1 MRSGSLR
8 RFIIGKEA
16 IPSLKLYKQAML
28 RGQYA
33 LMMTAVGVAYI
44 FIDMV
49 YSIYRNIPMY
59 SVVSLIGIITLWLNR
74 KRLYREATLFTIL
87 ASNFIIYLFA
97 SSEPAVSGIFIFYL
111 PVSLVAMALFTY
123 KDWYL
128 GLACVLISLGL
139 FLLSYLSE
147 FSILPKVE
155 ETDATDEVYFIIN
168 FTVALTVSVL
178 VVYFLVSLNYH
189 AEKSLRENESRLM
202 QLTEELKQSNAELD
216 RFVYSVSH
224 DLRAPLSSVVGLVGL
239 AEMAERPEEIKSY
252 LSMMR
257 GRIDALEKFIRDI
270 IDYSRN
276 ARLEVVKEKVNFND
290 LIQEVMDSLRFA
302 DEVSSVKI
310 KTDIPEDLELTTDKV
325 RLRIILNNLIANA
338 LKYHDKHK
346 DSSFVQVQ
354 ASKMTHHFQI
364 NVADNGIG
372 IRPDHLSKV
381 FDMFYRASENSKGS
395 GLGLYIARETIK
407 KMGGTITV
415 QSEFGKGTHF
425 QINLPLTDI
434 R

>member
-16 IPSLKLYKQAML
+16 IPSIKLYKQAML
-28 RGQYA
+28 RGQIA
-33 LMMTAVGVAYI
+33 LVLMAVGITYVA
-44 FIDMV
+44 IDII
-49 YSIYRNIPMY
+49 YAIYRNIPLY
-59 SVVSLIGIITLWLNR
+59 SVISIVGISTFWLNR
-74 KRLYREATLFTIL
+74 KKLYREATLLCIL
-87 ASNFIIYLFA
+87 LSNFIIYLFA
-97 SSEPAVSGIFIFYL
+97 SSEPAASGVYIFFL
-111 PVSLVAMALFTY
+111 PVSLAAMALFTY

-128 GLACVLISLGL
+128 GLGCVLISLVL

-147 FSILPKVE
+147 FSILPKIEGV
-155 ETDATDEVYFIIN
+155 DATDELYFLIN

-178 VVYFLVSLNYH
+178 IVYFLINLNHH

-202 QLTEELKQSNAELD
+202 NLTAELKQSNAELD

-239 AEMAERPEEIKSY
+239 AEMAERPEEIKTY
-252 LSMMR
+252 LTMMR

-276 ARLEVVKEKVNFND
+276 ARLESIKEKVN
-290 LIQEVMDSLRFA
+290 LLELMQEVMDSLRFA

-310 KTDIPEDLELTTDKV
+310 KTDIPSNLELVTDKI

-338 LKYHDKHK
+338 LKYHDRHK
-346 DSSFVQVQ
+346 EERYVQVSANQ
-354 ASKMTHHFQI
+354 QNQHYQI
-364 NVADNGIG
+364 DVEDNGIG
-372 IRPDHLSKV
+372 IQPDHLPKV
-381 FDMFYRASENSKGS
+381 FNMFYRASENSKGS

-407 KMGGTITV
+407 KMGGQITV
-415 QSEFGKGTHF
+415 KSEFGRGTHF
-425 QINLPLTDI
+425 QINLPLT
-434 R
+434 

>member
-8 RFIIGKEA
+8 RFIIGNEI
-16 IPSLKLYKQAML
+16 IPSIKLYKQAML
-28 RGQYA
+28 RGQIA
-33 LMMTAVGVAYI
+33 LVLMAVGITYI
-44 FIDMV
+44 IIDII
-49 YSIYRNIPMY
+49 YAIYRNIPLY
-59 SVVSLIGIITLWLNR
+59 STISLIGIATFWLNR
-74 KRLYREATLFTIL
+74 KKLYREATLLSIL
-87 ASNFIIYLFA
+87 LSNFIIYLFA
-97 SSEPAVSGIFIFYL
+97 SSEPEASGVYIFFL
-111 PVSLVAMALFTY
+111 PVSLAAMALFTY

-128 GLACVLISLGL
+128 GLGCVLISFVL
-139 FLLSYLSE
+139 FLLAFSLE
-147 FSILPKVE
+147 FSILPKIEGV
-155 ETDATDEVYFIIN
+155 DATDELYFLIN

-178 VVYFLVSLNYH
+178 IVYFLINLNHH

-239 AEMAERPEEIKSY
+239 AEMAEHPEEIKTY
-252 LSMMR
+252 LTMMR

-276 ARLEVVKEKVNFND
+276 ARLESVNEKVN
-290 LIQEVMDSLRFA
+290 LLELMQEVMDSLRFA
-302 DEVSSVKI
+302 EEVSSVKI
-310 KTDIPEDLELTTDKV
+310 KTDIPDDLILTTDKV

-346 DSSFVQVQ
+346 ENRYVHVQVNQ
-354 ASKMTHHFQI
+354 QNNHYQI
-364 NVADNGIG
+364 NVEDNGIG
-372 IRPDHLSKV
+372 IKSDHLPKV

-407 KMGGTITV
+407 KMGGQITV
-415 QSEFGKGTHF
+415 QSAFGKGTHF
-425 QINLPLTDI
+425 QIILPLN
-434 R
+434 

>member
-1 MRSGSLR
+1 MGSRSLR
-8 RFIIGKEA
+8 NFIIGKEA
-16 IPSLKLYKQAML
+16 IPSIKLYKQAML
-28 RGQYA
+28 RGQIA
-33 LMMTAVGVAYI
+33 LVLMAVGFTYVV
-44 FIDMV
+44 IDIV
-49 YSIYRNIPMY
+49 YAIYRNIPLY
-59 SVVSLIGIITLWLNR
+59 SVISLVGILTFWLNR
-74 KRLYREATLFTIL
+74 KKLYREATLLAIL

-97 SSEPAVSGIFIFYL
+97 SSEPPASGVYIFFL
-111 PVSLVAMALFTY
+111 PISLAAMALFTY

-128 GLACVLISLGL
+128 GFGCVLLSLLL
-139 FLLSYLSE
+139 FLSSYTLD
-147 FSILPKVE
+147 FSILPKIE
-155 ETDATDEVYFIIN
+155 GTDSTDELYFIIN
-168 FTVALTVSVL
+168 FVVAIIVSVL
-178 VVYFLVSLNYH
+178 VVYFLINLNHH

-202 QLTEELKQSNAELD
+202 HLTEELKQSNAELD

-239 AEMAERPEEIKSY
+239 AEMAESPKEIKTY
-252 LSMMR
+252 LDMMR

-276 ARLEVVKEKVNFND
+276 ARLETTKENVNLQE

-310 KTDIPEDLELTTDKV
+310 KTDIPESLQLRTDKV

-346 DSSFVQVQ
+346 EQRFVRVQVSHLGDQ
-354 ASKMTHHFQI
+354 YQI
-364 NVADNGIG
+364 NVEDNGIG
-372 IRPDHLSKV
+372 IRADHLPKV

-407 KMGGTITV
+407 KMGGQITV

-425 QINLPLTDI
+425 QINLPLN
-434 R
+434 